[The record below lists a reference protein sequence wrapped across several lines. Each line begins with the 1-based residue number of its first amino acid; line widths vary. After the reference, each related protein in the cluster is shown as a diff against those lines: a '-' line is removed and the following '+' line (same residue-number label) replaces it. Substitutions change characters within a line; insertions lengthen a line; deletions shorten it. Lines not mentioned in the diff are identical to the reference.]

1 MAKPAMIIAEKNG
14 QVREFGPVQWKRM
27 KEADDGTHLGW
38 RELPE
43 GTKVGPAPTFI
54 PPEIMLPPA
63 QEEKPAQELTAQA
76 PAIQEEKGQQDFS
89 DINGPGNDAD
99 ASTAKVN
106 EPAEKVK
113 GKPGPKAGS
122 KKTSK

>member
-54 PPEIMLPPA
+54 PPEIQLPPS
-63 QEEKPAQELTAQA
+63 QEGKPQATAQD
-76 PAIQEEKGQQDFS
+76 PGIQEEKEPQIFS
-89 DINGPGNDAD
+89 DINGPGNDAME
-99 ASTAKVN
+99 ATAKAN
-106 EPAEKVK
+106 EPAEKIK

-122 KKTSK
+122 KKINK